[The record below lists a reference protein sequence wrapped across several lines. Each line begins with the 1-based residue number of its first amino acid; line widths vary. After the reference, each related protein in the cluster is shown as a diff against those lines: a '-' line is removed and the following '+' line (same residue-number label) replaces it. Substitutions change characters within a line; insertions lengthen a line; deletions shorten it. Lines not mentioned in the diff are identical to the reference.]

1 VSARIRIIVLIMVAQ
16 TVVNIGPL
24 GVPAIASL
32 IRTDLALSLAQAGS
46 FLSMYYIGPSLI
58 SLPAGT
64 LVDRWGVKRMLV
76 LGQVLTA
83 VGLLFASTAHSYTTF
98 ILLLIAAGFGYGILN
113 PTSTKAVMAWSPPAH
128 RATLV
133 GFKQVGL
140 PLGGMLGAALLP
152 ALALAL
158 GWRTALVMS
167 AAVIAAGAIASVLVY
182 HDPPDLVLPAATPG
196 ARGTVISVLTS
207 RDLWLLSLAAGV
219 FAAMQTVWMSYLVL
233 YLQGVVGLT
242 LLAASRFL
250 ALAQLGGMLGRV
262 FFGLLSDRVFGGRR
276 RMPLVLAG
284 IGSTVCTLLILAM
297 GAGAPTLGLAAL
309 TAFFG
314 VVGIGWNGVQH
325 TWLAELAGPRA
336 AGTAVGLGLALSSA
350 GVTLGPLLF
359 GFVLQETGSYR
370 LPWLGLAVA
379 MVAAL
384 GLLTLVRERRR
395 APEAV
400 MARG

>member
-1 VSARIRIIVLIMVAQ
+1 VSPRVRIIVLIMVAQ
-16 TVVNIGPL
+16 TVTNVGPL

-32 IRTDLALSLAQAGS
+32 IRADLGLTLAQAGS

-64 LVDRWGVKRMLV
+64 LVDRWGVKRLLV

-83 VGLLFASTAHSYTTF
+83 VGLLAASTAHSYTAF
-98 ILLLIAAGFGYGILN
+98 ILLLVAAGFGYGVLN

-158 GWRTALVMS
+158 GWRTALVAS
-167 AAVIAAGAIASVLVY
+167 AALIAAGAVASVLVY
-182 HDPPDLVLPAATPG
+182 HDPPDLALPAATPD
-196 ARGTVISVLTS
+196 ARGTVMSVLTS

-233 YLQGVVGLT
+233 YLQGIVGLT

-250 ALAQLGGMLGRV
+250 ALAQLGGMMGRV
-262 FFGLLSDRVFGGRR
+262 LFGMLSDRLFGGRR
-276 RMPLVLAG
+276 RMPLVMAG
-284 IGSTVCTLLILAM
+284 VGSTVCTLLILST
-297 GAGAPTLGLAAL
+297 GAGASTLGLAAL
-309 TAFFG
+309 TVVFG

-336 AGTAVGLGLALSSA
+336 AGTAVGLGLAVSSA

-359 GFVLQETGSYR
+359 GHVLQSTGATAGR
-370 LPWLGLAVA
+370 GRPGDRHGGAPGHLP
-379 MVAAL
+379 
-384 GLLTLVRERRR
+384 VRERRR
-395 APEAV
+395 PV
-400 MARG
+400 